1 MVESVGTSA
10 HAVVRAGELSPATEE
25 EGSSCAGT
33 SAHAAVRAGELSLAT
48 KEEGSSCA
56 KGPALCPAAD
66 DSADAIGA
74 VGGRDEA
81 VCATE
86 NTTVRTRVPV
96 TKKALSLLY
105 ILRIGRDRSIQGCN
119 NTRYLVEL
127 ATSR

>member
-81 VCATE
+81 VCATDPPGAE
-86 NTTVRTRVPV
+86 EIVGVSVNTAPSPPCAKEFGVV
-96 TKKALSLLY
+96 
-105 ILRIGRDRSIQGCN
+105 
-119 NTRYLVEL
+119 L
-127 ATSR
+127 ATAINCA